1 MKNTKKKKKNKYIF
15 NKITFILF
23 TICNIYLIIN
33 ILSFVGI
40 EDIIR
45 YIVIVILL
53 LINIIFFIRLKS
65 KNITTSVIM
74 IILSIIFLFISY
86 NANKVLNIINNF
98 SKDKVTYSTSL
109 VTLKENNLK
118 LNTIKTIGI
127 LNDETSIDGNI
138 LPNKVIK
145 ENNYLEIIIAIEEL
159 QDKYKDKIK
168 NISENSNNVVWN
180 YSIKDL
186 KNIKNY
192 LIDYEEKLILEKKLE
207 SIHEK
212 ISNIKV
218 YLKNNKIKNEDVLIE
233 MINHIEEV
241 NKENLTLDEK
251 YEKLKVYFEYIKSFN
266 RYIATYIL
274 ELIALVIK

>member
-1 MKNTKKKKKNKYIF
+1 MDA
-15 NKITFILF
+15 
-23 TICNIYLIIN
+23 
-33 ILSFVGI
+33 I
-40 EDIIR
+40 EDI
-45 YIVIVILL
+45 
-53 LINIIFFIRLKS
+53 
-65 KNITTSVIM
+65 
-74 IILSIIFLFISY
+74 
-86 NANKVLNIINNF
+86 
-98 SKDKVTYSTSL
+98 
-109 VTLKENNLK
+109 TLGLERC
-118 LNTIKTIGI
+118 
-127 LNDETSIDGNI
+127 
-138 LPNKVIK
+138 NKVIK
-145 ENNYLEIIIAIEEL
+145 ENNYLEIIITIEEL

-207 SIHEK
+207 SIYEK
-212 ISNIKV
+212 ISDIKV

>member
-1 MKNTKKKKKNKYIF
+1 MKH
-15 NKITFILF
+15 LDA
-23 TICNIYLIIN
+23 
-33 ILSFVGI
+33 I
-40 EDIIR
+40 EDI
-45 YIVIVILL
+45 
-53 LINIIFFIRLKS
+53 RLD
-65 KNITTSVIM
+65 
-74 IILSIIFLFISY
+74 L
-86 NANKVLNIINNF
+86 
-98 SKDKVTYSTSL
+98 
-109 VTLKENNLK
+109 ERC
-118 LNTIKTIGI
+118 
-127 LNDETSIDGNI
+127 
-138 LPNKVIK
+138 NKVIK

-186 KNIKNY
+186 KNIINY

-207 SIHEK
+207 SIYEK
-212 ISNIKV
+212 ISDIKV

>member
-1 MKNTKKKKKNKYIF
+1 M
-15 NKITFILF
+15 
-23 TICNIYLIIN
+23 IN
-33 ILSFVGI
+33 
-40 EDIIR
+40 
-45 YIVIVILL
+45 
-53 LINIIFFIRLKS
+53 
-65 KNITTSVIM
+65 
-74 IILSIIFLFISY
+74 
-86 NANKVLNIINNF
+86 
-98 SKDKVTYSTSL
+98 
-109 VTLKENNLK
+109 K
-118 LNTIKTIGI
+118 LNELDLDIKRCEIV
-127 LNDETSIDGNI
+127 L
-138 LPNKVIK
+138 K

-207 SIHEK
+207 SIYEK
-212 ISNIKV
+212 ISDIKV

>member
-1 MKNTKKKKKNKYIF
+1 MDA
-15 NKITFILF
+15 
-23 TICNIYLIIN
+23 
-33 ILSFVGI
+33 I
-40 EDIIR
+40 EDI
-45 YIVIVILL
+45 
-53 LINIIFFIRLKS
+53 
-65 KNITTSVIM
+65 
-74 IILSIIFLFISY
+74 
-86 NANKVLNIINNF
+86 
-98 SKDKVTYSTSL
+98 
-109 VTLKENNLK
+109 TLDLERC
-118 LNTIKTIGI
+118 
-127 LNDETSIDGNI
+127 
-138 LPNKVIK
+138 NKVIK

-207 SIHEK
+207 SIYEK
-212 ISNIKV
+212 ISDIKV
-218 YLKNNKIKNEDVLIE
+218 YLKNNKIKNEDGLIE

>member
-1 MKNTKKKKKNKYIF
+1 MDA
-15 NKITFILF
+15 
-23 TICNIYLIIN
+23 
-33 ILSFVGI
+33 I
-40 EDIIR
+40 EDI
-45 YIVIVILL
+45 
-53 LINIIFFIRLKS
+53 RLD
-65 KNITTSVIM
+65 
-74 IILSIIFLFISY
+74 L
-86 NANKVLNIINNF
+86 
-98 SKDKVTYSTSL
+98 
-109 VTLKENNLK
+109 ERC
-118 LNTIKTIGI
+118 
-127 LNDETSIDGNI
+127 
-138 LPNKVIK
+138 NKVIK

-186 KNIKNY
+186 KNIINY

-207 SIHEK
+207 SIYEK
-212 ISNIKV
+212 ISDIKV
-218 YLKNNKIKNEDVLIE
+218 YLKNNKIKNEDVIIE
-233 MINHIEEV
+233 MINHIEED

>member
-1 MKNTKKKKKNKYIF
+1 MKH
-15 NKITFILF
+15 LDA
-23 TICNIYLIIN
+23 
-33 ILSFVGI
+33 I
-40 EDIIR
+40 EDI
-45 YIVIVILL
+45 
-53 LINIIFFIRLKS
+53 
-65 KNITTSVIM
+65 
-74 IILSIIFLFISY
+74 
-86 NANKVLNIINNF
+86 
-98 SKDKVTYSTSL
+98 
-109 VTLKENNLK
+109 TLDLERC
-118 LNTIKTIGI
+118 
-127 LNDETSIDGNI
+127 
-138 LPNKVIK
+138 NKVIK

-168 NISENSNNVVWN
+168 NISENSKNVVWN

-207 SIHEK
+207 SIYEK
-212 ISNIKV
+212 ISDIKV

>member
-1 MKNTKKKKKNKYIF
+1 MDA
-15 NKITFILF
+15 
-23 TICNIYLIIN
+23 
-33 ILSFVGI
+33 I
-40 EDIIR
+40 EDI
-45 YIVIVILL
+45 
-53 LINIIFFIRLKS
+53 RLD
-65 KNITTSVIM
+65 
-74 IILSIIFLFISY
+74 L
-86 NANKVLNIINNF
+86 
-98 SKDKVTYSTSL
+98 
-109 VTLKENNLK
+109 ERC
-118 LNTIKTIGI
+118 
-127 LNDETSIDGNI
+127 
-138 LPNKVIK
+138 NKVIK

-207 SIHEK
+207 SIYEK
-212 ISNIKV
+212 ISDIKV

-233 MINHIEEV
+233 MINHIEEI

-251 YEKLKVYFEYIKSFN
+251 YEKLKVYFEYVKSFN

>member
-1 MKNTKKKKKNKYIF
+1 MKH
-15 NKITFILF
+15 LDA
-23 TICNIYLIIN
+23 
-33 ILSFVGI
+33 I
-40 EDIIR
+40 EDI
-45 YIVIVILL
+45 
-53 LINIIFFIRLKS
+53 RLD
-65 KNITTSVIM
+65 
-74 IILSIIFLFISY
+74 L
-86 NANKVLNIINNF
+86 
-98 SKDKVTYSTSL
+98 
-109 VTLKENNLK
+109 ERC
-118 LNTIKTIGI
+118 
-127 LNDETSIDGNI
+127 
-138 LPNKVIK
+138 NKVIK

-168 NISENSNNVVWN
+168 NISENSNSVVWN

-207 SIHEK
+207 SIYEK
-212 ISNIKV
+212 ISDIKV
-218 YLKNNKIKNEDVLIE
+218 YLKNNKIKNEDDLIE

-251 YEKLKVYFEYIKSFN
+251 YEKLKVYFEYIKSFD

>member
-1 MKNTKKKKKNKYIF
+1 MKH
-15 NKITFILF
+15 LDA
-23 TICNIYLIIN
+23 
-33 ILSFVGI
+33 I
-40 EDIIR
+40 EDI
-45 YIVIVILL
+45 
-53 LINIIFFIRLKS
+53 
-65 KNITTSVIM
+65 
-74 IILSIIFLFISY
+74 
-86 NANKVLNIINNF
+86 
-98 SKDKVTYSTSL
+98 
-109 VTLKENNLK
+109 TLDLERC
-118 LNTIKTIGI
+118 
-127 LNDETSIDGNI
+127 
-138 LPNKVIK
+138 NKVIK

-207 SIHEK
+207 SIYEK
-212 ISNIKV
+212 ISDIKV

-233 MINHIEEV
+233 MINHIEEI

>member
-1 MKNTKKKKKNKYIF
+1 MKH
-15 NKITFILF
+15 LDA
-23 TICNIYLIIN
+23 
-33 ILSFVGI
+33 I
-40 EDIIR
+40 EDI
-45 YIVIVILL
+45 
-53 LINIIFFIRLKS
+53 RLD
-65 KNITTSVIM
+65 
-74 IILSIIFLFISY
+74 L
-86 NANKVLNIINNF
+86 
-98 SKDKVTYSTSL
+98 
-109 VTLKENNLK
+109 ERC
-118 LNTIKTIGI
+118 
-127 LNDETSIDGNI
+127 
-138 LPNKVIK
+138 NKVIK

-207 SIHEK
+207 SIYEK
-212 ISNIKV
+212 ISDIKV

-233 MINHIEEV
+233 MINYIEEV

>member
-1 MKNTKKKKKNKYIF
+1 MDA
-15 NKITFILF
+15 
-23 TICNIYLIIN
+23 
-33 ILSFVGI
+33 I
-40 EDIIR
+40 EDI
-45 YIVIVILL
+45 
-53 LINIIFFIRLKS
+53 RLD
-65 KNITTSVIM
+65 
-74 IILSIIFLFISY
+74 L
-86 NANKVLNIINNF
+86 
-98 SKDKVTYSTSL
+98 
-109 VTLKENNLK
+109 ERC
-118 LNTIKTIGI
+118 
-127 LNDETSIDGNI
+127 
-138 LPNKVIK
+138 NKVIK

-207 SIHEK
+207 SIYEK
-212 ISNIKV
+212 ISDIKV

-233 MINHIEEV
+233 MINNIEEV
-241 NKENLTLDEK
+241 NKENLSLDEK

-274 ELIALVIK
+274 ELIELVIK

>member
-1 MKNTKKKKKNKYIF
+1 MKH
-15 NKITFILF
+15 LDA
-23 TICNIYLIIN
+23 
-33 ILSFVGI
+33 I
-40 EDIIR
+40 EDI
-45 YIVIVILL
+45 
-53 LINIIFFIRLKS
+53 
-65 KNITTSVIM
+65 
-74 IILSIIFLFISY
+74 
-86 NANKVLNIINNF
+86 
-98 SKDKVTYSTSL
+98 
-109 VTLKENNLK
+109 TLDLERC
-118 LNTIKTIGI
+118 
-127 LNDETSIDGNI
+127 
-138 LPNKVIK
+138 NKVIK

>member
-1 MKNTKKKKKNKYIF
+1 MDA
-15 NKITFILF
+15 
-23 TICNIYLIIN
+23 
-33 ILSFVGI
+33 I
-40 EDIIR
+40 EDI
-45 YIVIVILL
+45 
-53 LINIIFFIRLKS
+53 RLD
-65 KNITTSVIM
+65 
-74 IILSIIFLFISY
+74 L
-86 NANKVLNIINNF
+86 
-98 SKDKVTYSTSL
+98 
-109 VTLKENNLK
+109 ERC
-118 LNTIKTIGI
+118 
-127 LNDETSIDGNI
+127 
-138 LPNKVIK
+138 NKVIK

-207 SIHEK
+207 SIYD
-212 ISNIKV
+212 IKV

>member
-1 MKNTKKKKKNKYIF
+1 MKH
-15 NKITFILF
+15 LDA
-23 TICNIYLIIN
+23 
-33 ILSFVGI
+33 I
-40 EDIIR
+40 EDI
-45 YIVIVILL
+45 
-53 LINIIFFIRLKS
+53 
-65 KNITTSVIM
+65 
-74 IILSIIFLFISY
+74 
-86 NANKVLNIINNF
+86 
-98 SKDKVTYSTSL
+98 
-109 VTLKENNLK
+109 TLDLERC
-118 LNTIKTIGI
+118 
-127 LNDETSIDGNI
+127 
-138 LPNKVIK
+138 NKVIK

-207 SIHEK
+207 SIYEK
-212 ISNIKV
+212 ISDIKV
-218 YLKNNKIKNEDVLIE
+218 YLKNNKIKNEDGLIE

>member
-1 MKNTKKKKKNKYIF
+1 M
-15 NKITFILF
+15 
-23 TICNIYLIIN
+23 IN
-33 ILSFVGI
+33 
-40 EDIIR
+40 
-45 YIVIVILL
+45 
-53 LINIIFFIRLKS
+53 
-65 KNITTSVIM
+65 
-74 IILSIIFLFISY
+74 
-86 NANKVLNIINNF
+86 
-98 SKDKVTYSTSL
+98 
-109 VTLKENNLK
+109 K
-118 LNTIKTIGI
+118 LNELDLDIKRC
-127 LNDETSIDGNI
+127 
-138 LPNKVIK
+138 NKVIK

-207 SIHEK
+207 SIYEK
-212 ISNIKV
+212 ISDIKV

>member
-1 MKNTKKKKKNKYIF
+1 MKH
-15 NKITFILF
+15 LDA
-23 TICNIYLIIN
+23 
-33 ILSFVGI
+33 I
-40 EDIIR
+40 EDI
-45 YIVIVILL
+45 
-53 LINIIFFIRLKS
+53 RLD
-65 KNITTSVIM
+65 
-74 IILSIIFLFISY
+74 L
-86 NANKVLNIINNF
+86 
-98 SKDKVTYSTSL
+98 
-109 VTLKENNLK
+109 ERC
-118 LNTIKTIGI
+118 
-127 LNDETSIDGNI
+127 
-138 LPNKVIK
+138 NKVIK

-207 SIHEK
+207 SIYEK
-212 ISNIKV
+212 ISDIKV

-251 YEKLKVYFEYIKSFN
+251 YEKLKVYIEYIKSFN

>member
-1 MKNTKKKKKNKYIF
+1 MKH
-15 NKITFILF
+15 LDA
-23 TICNIYLIIN
+23 
-33 ILSFVGI
+33 I
-40 EDIIR
+40 EDI
-45 YIVIVILL
+45 
-53 LINIIFFIRLKS
+53 RLD
-65 KNITTSVIM
+65 
-74 IILSIIFLFISY
+74 L
-86 NANKVLNIINNF
+86 
-98 SKDKVTYSTSL
+98 
-109 VTLKENNLK
+109 ERC
-118 LNTIKTIGI
+118 
-127 LNDETSIDGNI
+127 
-138 LPNKVIK
+138 NKVIK

-207 SIHEK
+207 SIYEK
-212 ISNIKV
+212 ISDIKV
-218 YLKNNKIKNEDVLIE
+218 YLKNNKIKNEDGLIE

-251 YEKLKVYFEYIKSFN
+251 YEKLKVYFEYIKSFD

>member
-1 MKNTKKKKKNKYIF
+1 MKH
-15 NKITFILF
+15 LDA
-23 TICNIYLIIN
+23 
-33 ILSFVGI
+33 I
-40 EDIIR
+40 EDI
-45 YIVIVILL
+45 
-53 LINIIFFIRLKS
+53 RLD
-65 KNITTSVIM
+65 
-74 IILSIIFLFISY
+74 L
-86 NANKVLNIINNF
+86 
-98 SKDKVTYSTSL
+98 
-109 VTLKENNLK
+109 ERC
-118 LNTIKTIGI
+118 
-127 LNDETSIDGNI
+127 
-138 LPNKVIK
+138 NKVIK

-207 SIHEK
+207 SIYEK
-212 ISNIKV
+212 ISDIKV

-233 MINHIEEV
+233 MINHIEEI

-266 RYIATYIL
+266 RYIAKYIL

>member
-1 MKNTKKKKKNKYIF
+1 MKH
-15 NKITFILF
+15 LDA
-23 TICNIYLIIN
+23 
-33 ILSFVGI
+33 I
-40 EDIIR
+40 EDI
-45 YIVIVILL
+45 
-53 LINIIFFIRLKS
+53 
-65 KNITTSVIM
+65 
-74 IILSIIFLFISY
+74 
-86 NANKVLNIINNF
+86 
-98 SKDKVTYSTSL
+98 
-109 VTLKENNLK
+109 TLGLERC
-118 LNTIKTIGI
+118 
-127 LNDETSIDGNI
+127 
-138 LPNKVIK
+138 NKVIK
-145 ENNYLEIIIAIEEL
+145 ENNYLEIIITIEEL

-207 SIHEK
+207 SIYEK
-212 ISNIKV
+212 ISDIKV

>member
-1 MKNTKKKKKNKYIF
+1 MKH
-15 NKITFILF
+15 LDA
-23 TICNIYLIIN
+23 
-33 ILSFVGI
+33 I
-40 EDIIR
+40 EDI
-45 YIVIVILL
+45 
-53 LINIIFFIRLKS
+53 
-65 KNITTSVIM
+65 
-74 IILSIIFLFISY
+74 
-86 NANKVLNIINNF
+86 
-98 SKDKVTYSTSL
+98 
-109 VTLKENNLK
+109 TLDLERC
-118 LNTIKTIGI
+118 
-127 LNDETSIDGNI
+127 
-138 LPNKVIK
+138 NKVIK

-207 SIHEK
+207 SIYEK
-212 ISNIKV
+212 ISDIKV

-274 ELIALVIK
+274 ELIALVMK

>member
-1 MKNTKKKKKNKYIF
+1 MKH
-15 NKITFILF
+15 LDA
-23 TICNIYLIIN
+23 
-33 ILSFVGI
+33 I
-40 EDIIR
+40 EDI
-45 YIVIVILL
+45 
-53 LINIIFFIRLKS
+53 RLD
-65 KNITTSVIM
+65 
-74 IILSIIFLFISY
+74 L
-86 NANKVLNIINNF
+86 
-98 SKDKVTYSTSL
+98 
-109 VTLKENNLK
+109 ERC
-118 LNTIKTIGI
+118 
-127 LNDETSIDGNI
+127 
-138 LPNKVIK
+138 NKVIK

>member
-1 MKNTKKKKKNKYIF
+1 MDA
-15 NKITFILF
+15 
-23 TICNIYLIIN
+23 
-33 ILSFVGI
+33 I
-40 EDIIR
+40 EDI
-45 YIVIVILL
+45 
-53 LINIIFFIRLKS
+53 
-65 KNITTSVIM
+65 
-74 IILSIIFLFISY
+74 
-86 NANKVLNIINNF
+86 
-98 SKDKVTYSTSL
+98 
-109 VTLKENNLK
+109 TLDLERC
-118 LNTIKTIGI
+118 
-127 LNDETSIDGNI
+127 
-138 LPNKVIK
+138 NKVIK

-218 YLKNNKIKNEDVLIE
+218 YLKNNKIKNEYVLIE

>member
-1 MKNTKKKKKNKYIF
+1 MKH
-15 NKITFILF
+15 LDA
-23 TICNIYLIIN
+23 
-33 ILSFVGI
+33 I
-40 EDIIR
+40 EDI
-45 YIVIVILL
+45 
-53 LINIIFFIRLKS
+53 
-65 KNITTSVIM
+65 
-74 IILSIIFLFISY
+74 
-86 NANKVLNIINNF
+86 
-98 SKDKVTYSTSL
+98 
-109 VTLKENNLK
+109 TLDLERC
-118 LNTIKTIGI
+118 
-127 LNDETSIDGNI
+127 
-138 LPNKVIK
+138 NKVIK

-207 SIHEK
+207 SIYEK
-212 ISNIKV
+212 ISDIKV

-274 ELIALVIK
+274 ELIALAIK

>member
-1 MKNTKKKKKNKYIF
+1 MDA
-15 NKITFILF
+15 
-23 TICNIYLIIN
+23 
-33 ILSFVGI
+33 I
-40 EDIIR
+40 EDI
-45 YIVIVILL
+45 
-53 LINIIFFIRLKS
+53 
-65 KNITTSVIM
+65 
-74 IILSIIFLFISY
+74 
-86 NANKVLNIINNF
+86 
-98 SKDKVTYSTSL
+98 
-109 VTLKENNLK
+109 TLDLERC
-118 LNTIKTIGI
+118 
-127 LNDETSIDGNI
+127 
-138 LPNKVIK
+138 NKVIK

-207 SIHEK
+207 SIYEK
-212 ISNIKV
+212 ISDIKV

>member
-1 MKNTKKKKKNKYIF
+1 MDA
-15 NKITFILF
+15 
-23 TICNIYLIIN
+23 
-33 ILSFVGI
+33 I
-40 EDIIR
+40 EDI
-45 YIVIVILL
+45 
-53 LINIIFFIRLKS
+53 RLD
-65 KNITTSVIM
+65 
-74 IILSIIFLFISY
+74 L
-86 NANKVLNIINNF
+86 
-98 SKDKVTYSTSL
+98 
-109 VTLKENNLK
+109 ERC
-118 LNTIKTIGI
+118 
-127 LNDETSIDGNI
+127 
-138 LPNKVIK
+138 NKVIK

-207 SIHEK
+207 SIYEK
-212 ISNIKV
+212 ISDIKV

-233 MINHIEEV
+233 MINYIEEV

>member
-1 MKNTKKKKKNKYIF
+1 MKH
-15 NKITFILF
+15 LDA
-23 TICNIYLIIN
+23 
-33 ILSFVGI
+33 I
-40 EDIIR
+40 EDI
-45 YIVIVILL
+45 
-53 LINIIFFIRLKS
+53 RLD
-65 KNITTSVIM
+65 
-74 IILSIIFLFISY
+74 L
-86 NANKVLNIINNF
+86 
-98 SKDKVTYSTSL
+98 
-109 VTLKENNLK
+109 ERC
-118 LNTIKTIGI
+118 
-127 LNDETSIDGNI
+127 
-138 LPNKVIK
+138 NKVIK

-207 SIHEK
+207 SIYEK
-212 ISNIKV
+212 ISDIKL

>member
-1 MKNTKKKKKNKYIF
+1 MKH
-15 NKITFILF
+15 LDA
-23 TICNIYLIIN
+23 
-33 ILSFVGI
+33 I
-40 EDIIR
+40 EDI
-45 YIVIVILL
+45 
-53 LINIIFFIRLKS
+53 
-65 KNITTSVIM
+65 
-74 IILSIIFLFISY
+74 
-86 NANKVLNIINNF
+86 
-98 SKDKVTYSTSL
+98 
-109 VTLKENNLK
+109 TLDLERC
-118 LNTIKTIGI
+118 
-127 LNDETSIDGNI
+127 
-138 LPNKVIK
+138 NKVIK

-168 NISENSNNVVWN
+168 NISGNSNNVVWN

-207 SIHEK
+207 SIYEK
-212 ISNIKV
+212 ISDIKV

>member
-1 MKNTKKKKKNKYIF
+1 MKH
-15 NKITFILF
+15 LDA
-23 TICNIYLIIN
+23 
-33 ILSFVGI
+33 I
-40 EDIIR
+40 EDI
-45 YIVIVILL
+45 
-53 LINIIFFIRLKS
+53 
-65 KNITTSVIM
+65 
-74 IILSIIFLFISY
+74 
-86 NANKVLNIINNF
+86 
-98 SKDKVTYSTSL
+98 
-109 VTLKENNLK
+109 TLDLERC
-118 LNTIKTIGI
+118 
-127 LNDETSIDGNI
+127 
-138 LPNKVIK
+138 NKVIK

-241 NKENLTLDEK
+241 NKENLTLDDK

>member
-1 MKNTKKKKKNKYIF
+1 MKH
-15 NKITFILF
+15 LDA
-23 TICNIYLIIN
+23 
-33 ILSFVGI
+33 I
-40 EDIIR
+40 EDI
-45 YIVIVILL
+45 
-53 LINIIFFIRLKS
+53 
-65 KNITTSVIM
+65 
-74 IILSIIFLFISY
+74 
-86 NANKVLNIINNF
+86 
-98 SKDKVTYSTSL
+98 
-109 VTLKENNLK
+109 TLDLERC
-118 LNTIKTIGI
+118 
-127 LNDETSIDGNI
+127 
-138 LPNKVIK
+138 NKVIK

-207 SIHEK
+207 SIYEK
-212 ISNIKV
+212 ISDIKV

>member
-1 MKNTKKKKKNKYIF
+1 MKH
-15 NKITFILF
+15 LDA
-23 TICNIYLIIN
+23 
-33 ILSFVGI
+33 I
-40 EDIIR
+40 EDI
-45 YIVIVILL
+45 
-53 LINIIFFIRLKS
+53 
-65 KNITTSVIM
+65 
-74 IILSIIFLFISY
+74 
-86 NANKVLNIINNF
+86 
-98 SKDKVTYSTSL
+98 
-109 VTLKENNLK
+109 TLDLERC
-118 LNTIKTIGI
+118 
-127 LNDETSIDGNI
+127 
-138 LPNKVIK
+138 NKVIK

-207 SIHEK
+207 SIYEK
-212 ISNIKV
+212 ISDIKV
-218 YLKNNKIKNEDVLIE
+218 YLKNKKIKNEDVLIE

>member
-1 MKNTKKKKKNKYIF
+1 MDA
-15 NKITFILF
+15 
-23 TICNIYLIIN
+23 
-33 ILSFVGI
+33 I
-40 EDIIR
+40 EDI
-45 YIVIVILL
+45 
-53 LINIIFFIRLKS
+53 RLD
-65 KNITTSVIM
+65 
-74 IILSIIFLFISY
+74 L
-86 NANKVLNIINNF
+86 
-98 SKDKVTYSTSL
+98 
-109 VTLKENNLK
+109 ERC
-118 LNTIKTIGI
+118 
-127 LNDETSIDGNI
+127 
-138 LPNKVIK
+138 NKVIK

>member
-1 MKNTKKKKKNKYIF
+1 MKHLDAIA
-15 NKITFILF
+15 
-23 TICNIYLIIN
+23 
-33 ILSFVGI
+33 
-40 EDIIR
+40 D
-45 YIVIVILL
+45 
-53 LINIIFFIRLKS
+53 IRLD
-65 KNITTSVIM
+65 
-74 IILSIIFLFISY
+74 L
-86 NANKVLNIINNF
+86 
-98 SKDKVTYSTSL
+98 
-109 VTLKENNLK
+109 ERC
-118 LNTIKTIGI
+118 
-127 LNDETSIDGNI
+127 
-138 LPNKVIK
+138 NKVIK

-207 SIHEK
+207 SIYEK
-212 ISNIKV
+212 ISDIKV

>member
-1 MKNTKKKKKNKYIF
+1 MDA
-15 NKITFILF
+15 
-23 TICNIYLIIN
+23 
-33 ILSFVGI
+33 I
-40 EDIIR
+40 EDI
-45 YIVIVILL
+45 
-53 LINIIFFIRLKS
+53 
-65 KNITTSVIM
+65 
-74 IILSIIFLFISY
+74 
-86 NANKVLNIINNF
+86 
-98 SKDKVTYSTSL
+98 
-109 VTLKENNLK
+109 TLDLERC
-118 LNTIKTIGI
+118 
-127 LNDETSIDGNI
+127 
-138 LPNKVIK
+138 NKVIK

-207 SIHEK
+207 SIYEK
-212 ISNIKV
+212 ISDIKV

-274 ELIALVIK
+274 ELIASVIK

>member
-1 MKNTKKKKKNKYIF
+1 MDA
-15 NKITFILF
+15 
-23 TICNIYLIIN
+23 
-33 ILSFVGI
+33 I
-40 EDIIR
+40 EDI
-45 YIVIVILL
+45 
-53 LINIIFFIRLKS
+53 
-65 KNITTSVIM
+65 
-74 IILSIIFLFISY
+74 
-86 NANKVLNIINNF
+86 
-98 SKDKVTYSTSL
+98 
-109 VTLKENNLK
+109 TLDLERC
-118 LNTIKTIGI
+118 
-127 LNDETSIDGNI
+127 
-138 LPNKVIK
+138 NKVIK

-207 SIHEK
+207 SIYEK
-212 ISNIKV
+212 ISDIKV

-274 ELIALVIK
+274 ELIALVMK

>member
-1 MKNTKKKKKNKYIF
+1 MDA
-15 NKITFILF
+15 
-23 TICNIYLIIN
+23 
-33 ILSFVGI
+33 I
-40 EDIIR
+40 EDI
-45 YIVIVILL
+45 
-53 LINIIFFIRLKS
+53 
-65 KNITTSVIM
+65 
-74 IILSIIFLFISY
+74 
-86 NANKVLNIINNF
+86 
-98 SKDKVTYSTSL
+98 
-109 VTLKENNLK
+109 TLGLERC
-118 LNTIKTIGI
+118 
-127 LNDETSIDGNI
+127 
-138 LPNKVIK
+138 NKVIK